1 MTERGRSS
9 LDRALDGSE
18 VLELARLSPPAR
30 VSGLMGP
37 ARSLLESVLAASRP
51 GPVLVVVP
59 DERRLPPSISDLS
72 SFLSALGSGRRV
84 LPFPAFA
91 LDPYRGL
98 SPHLDVVAAR
108 LKALAALLA
117 REDVVVVAS
126 APALLYRTS
135 EPSLLRSAFR
145 SLRPREVVDPLE
157 LERFFVLGGYRY
169 EDPVTTPGDFTRRG
183 GIVDVFPPASEWPIR
198 LELLGDEIEEVRTF
212 DPESQR
218 TRETLGEA
226 AIGPA
231 SEWPVSEE
239 HLRALG
245 GDEVLTRAGV
255 GFLLPLLP
263 RYQASLFE
271 YLGAD
276 GLLLAE
282 EPAAIAH
289 AAEAE
294 WERVLASY
302 GEADELGRSRY
313 AEPAKLLMDLSELET
328 RIEKGA
334 VSLREMGILGDE
346 AHHLSTHVLPSY
358 RGRVSEFLNEVRA
371 RLDSAQHVRV
381 FVGSEGMAERCVELF
396 SDAGIAAGRTSADP
410 TGVVH
415 LELGALSQS
424 FAIPSLRLAIF
435 TASDVFTEPPRPA
448 ARRGL
453 KLGRFLSDFRDLKV
467 GDYVVH
473 TDHGIGVFVG
483 LSKLEEP
490 RARAQREPLA
500 SRAARADGVGP
511 NGTERSG
518 GTELVALEYLGGDKL
533 YVPVDRLDLLEK
545 YSSSE
550 GKHPR
555 VDKLGGTG
563 WERVKSRV
571 KKSMRDMAKELLKL
585 YAQRKSSPG
594 FGFSPDSPWMREFEG
609 LFAFEETPDQRQA
622 IEDVKRDMEAPSP
635 MDRLICGDVGY
646 GKTEVAMRA
655 AFKAVSDGKQVA
667 VLVPT
672 TVLAF
677 QHLRTFEERF
687 APFPVRIEMLSR
699 FKSRSEQKG
708 ILDDL
713 AAGKVDVV
721 IGTHRLL
728 SKDVSFADLG
738 LLVVDEEQRF
748 GVAHKERLKALRHD
762 VDALTLTATPIPRTL
777 HMSLSGI
784 RDLSVIE
791 TPPKDRMAIQTH
803 IARLDGK
810 VLSEAIRYE
819 LGRGGQVYFVHNR
832 VGSIYSMANY
842 LKRLVPEARIVCGH
856 GQMPEQELESV
867 MLSFIRGEFDILVST
882 TIIENGLDIPLV
894 NTLIVNRADRYGLSQ
909 LYQLRGRVGR
919 SNRRAYA
926 YLLVPEETHLTPLA
940 RRRLAAIHEFSEL
953 GAGFRIAALDLE
965 LRGAGNLLGGEQHG
979 HIDAVGFDLYCRLL
993 DETVLELETGEAAP
1007 AALRANLNL
1016 RIELRIP
1023 EEFIPDMNQRMS
1035 IYKRASS
1042 ARDREAL
1049 ERLQDE
1055 TRDRY
1060 GPLPERL
1067 LQFFQ
1072 YGRLQV
1078 LANEIGLSGIE
1089 RERGKLAFRVGPG
1102 AGLSPPNLAR
1112 LAASID
1118 GAAVAAEGE
1127 AVVLRVPLPAG
1138 SDAGEVLVTVN
1149 EALLRLDRY
1158 SKMT

>member
-1 MTERGRSS
+1 MTERGPSS
-9 LDRALDGSE
+9 LDRTLDGSE
-18 VLELARLSPPAR
+18 VLEIARLEPPAR

-37 ARSLLESVLAASRP
+37 ARSLVEAVLASSRK

-59 DERRLPPSISDLS
+59 DERRLPPAVSDLT
-72 SFLSALGSGRRV
+72 SFLHALGNDRRV

-98 SPHLDVVAAR
+98 SPHLDVVTAR
-108 LKALAALLA
+108 LKALLSILS
-117 REDVVVVAS
+117 REDVVVAAS
-126 APALLYRTS
+126 APAVLYRTAM
-135 EPSLLRSAFR
+135 PSVLQSSVRI
-145 SLRPREVVDPLE
+145 LRPKETLDPVA
-157 LERFFVLGGYRY
+157 LERFFVLAGYRY

-183 GIVDVFPPASEWPIR
+183 GILDVFPPASEWPFR
-198 LELLGDEIEEVRTF
+198 LELLGDEIEEIRTF

-218 TRETLGEA
+218 ARETLLEA
-226 AIGPA
+226 TIGPA
-231 SEWPVSEE
+231 GEWPVAEE
-239 HLRALG
+239 DLAALG
-245 GDEVLTRAGV
+245 GDEALARAGV
-255 GFLLPLLP
+255 GFLLPVLP
-263 RYQASLFE
+263 QYQASLFD
-271 YLGAD
+271 YLGPD
-276 GLLLAE
+276 DVLIAE
-282 EPAAIAH
+282 EPASIAH

-302 GEADELGRSRY
+302 GDSDYPDRSRY
-313 AEPAKLLMDLSELET
+313 AEPAKLLMDLGELDS
-328 RIEKGA
+328 RIEKRA
-334 VSLREMGILGDE
+334 VSLREMGILGEDT
-346 AHHLSTHVLPSY
+346 HHLSTQILPSY
-358 RGRVSEFLNEVRA
+358 RGRVSEFLNDVRA
-371 RLDSAQHVRV
+371 RLDSGQHVRV
-381 FVGSEGMAERCVELF
+381 FVGGEGMAERCVELF
-396 SDAGIAAGRTSADP
+396 SEAGIAAGRSAEGP
-410 TGVVH
+410 KGVVH
-415 LELGALSQS
+415 LERGSLSQS
-424 FAIPSLRLAIF
+424 FAVPSLSLNVF
-435 TASDVFTEPPRPA
+435 TASDVFAEPPRPT

-473 TDHGIGVFVG
+473 TDHGIGVFIG
-483 LSKLEEP
+483 LS
-490 RARAQREPLA
+490 RLA
-500 SRAARADGVGP
+500 SDGGD
-511 NGTERSG
+511 RSEG
-518 GTELVALEYLGGDKL
+518 AELVALEYLGGDKL

-550 GKHPR
+550 GKRPR
-555 VDKLGGTG
+555 LDKLGGTG
-563 WERVKSRV
+563 WERVKRRV
-571 KKSMRDMAKELLKL
+571 RKSMRDMAQELLNL
-585 YAQRKSSPG
+585 YAQRKAARGHAFP
-594 FGFSPDSPWMREFEG
+594 PDSAWMREFEG
-609 LFAFEETPDQRQA
+609 LFAFEETPDQQQA
-622 IEDVKRDMEAPSP
+622 IEDVKRDMETPSP

-672 TVLAF
+672 TVLAS
-677 QHLRTFEERF
+677 QHLATFQERF
-687 APFPVRIEMLSR
+687 APFPVRIDMLSR
-699 FKSRSEQKG
+699 FRSRKEQKAV
-708 ILDDL
+708 LDDL
-713 AAGKVDVV
+713 ALGKVDIV

-728 SKDVSFADLG
+728 SKDVAFADLG

-748 GVAHKERLKALRHD
+748 GVSHKERLKALRHG
-762 VDALTLTATPIPRTL
+762 VDSLTLTATPIPRTL

-842 LKRLVPEARIVCGH
+842 LKRLVPEARVVVGH
-856 GQMPEQELESV
+856 GQMKEQELEGV
-867 MLSFIRGEFDILVST
+867 MISFIRGEFDILVST

-926 YLLVPEETHLTPLA
+926 YLLIPEETHLTPLA
-940 RRRLAAIHEFSEL
+940 RRRLAAIREFSEL

-993 DETVLELETGEAAP
+993 DETVSELETGEAP
-1007 AALRANLNL
+1007 AAARANLNL

-1035 IYKRASS
+1035 IYKRAST
-1042 ARDREAL
+1042 ARDRETL

-1067 LQFFQ
+1067 LQFFE
-1072 YGRLQV
+1072 YGKLQV

-1089 RERGKLAFRVGPG
+1089 RERGKLAFRLGPG
-1102 AGLSPPNLAR
+1102 ARLSPANLAR
-1112 LAASID
+1112 LATGID
-1118 GAAVAAEGE
+1118 EAAVAAEGE
-1127 AVVLRVPLPAG
+1127 TAVLRVPLAPG
-1138 SDAGEVLVTVN
+1138 SEATEVLSAIREV
-1149 EALLRLDRY
+1149 LLRLDRY